1 MIKEDIKKDFPFI
14 SVVEY
19 GGKEYVGVINN
30 QDHAITSMYIY
41 QDLKTDTQKADFVAL
56 CKTWWWESNRMIPIG
71 IFLRKEMSSYR
82 EILMIMNTKDVTV
95 KMGHV
100 TNLNNLAVKRTKRR
114 SVQLVRKPRDFIE
127 RHIAKAKEKEN

>member
-1 MIKEDIKKDFPFI
+1 MLKEDIEKDFPFI

-41 QDLKTDTQKADFVAL
+41 QDLKGDRQKADFVAL

-71 IFLRKEMSSYR
+71 IFLRKEMQNYR

-114 SVQLVRKPRDFIE
+114 SVQLVRKP
-127 RHIAKAKEKEN
+127 KEVIKKINQ